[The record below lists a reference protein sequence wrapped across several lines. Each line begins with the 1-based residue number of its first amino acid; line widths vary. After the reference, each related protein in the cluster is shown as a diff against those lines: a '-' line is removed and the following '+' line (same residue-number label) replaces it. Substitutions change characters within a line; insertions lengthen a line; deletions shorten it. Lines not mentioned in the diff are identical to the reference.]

1 MKYQIRKVSRVS
13 KVSSVARAF
22 LVSLVILMVL
32 FSTTTVSA
40 QEGEPDS
47 TKSTYTLSYPGLLP
61 DHPLYFLKAGR
72 DRMMSI
78 FISKPLE
85 KAEFNL
91 LQADKRVEASF
102 MLSEKKE
109 NKLDLSQS
117 TFSKAENYFE
127 AAINQT
133 MAAKTQGINTSEVSK
148 KLKDAN
154 KKHQQ
159 ILKDIT
165 NKLKGKDKNKFAVEH
180 GRLRDFEKRVKEV
193 NR

>member
-1 MKYQIRKVSRVS
+1 MKNLNIKLLIIFVF
-13 KVSSVARAF
+13 F
-22 LVSLVILMVL
+22 LLLTLSGQVN
-32 FSTTTVSA
+32 A
-40 QEGEPDS
+40 QEAEQSS

-61 DHPLYFLKAGR
+61 DHPLYFIKAGR
-72 DRMMSI
+72 DRIMS
-78 FISKPLE
+78 FLISNPME
-85 KAEFNL
+85 KAEFSL

-109 NKLDLSQS
+109 KNLDLSQS

-133 MAAKTQGINTSEVSK
+133 MAAKTQGINTSEISK

-154 KKHQQ
+154 QKHQE

-165 NKLKGKDKNKFAVEH
+165 SKLNGKDKKKFAVEH
-180 GRLRDFEKRVKEV
+180 GRLGEFEKRVKDL
-193 NR
+193 NRK